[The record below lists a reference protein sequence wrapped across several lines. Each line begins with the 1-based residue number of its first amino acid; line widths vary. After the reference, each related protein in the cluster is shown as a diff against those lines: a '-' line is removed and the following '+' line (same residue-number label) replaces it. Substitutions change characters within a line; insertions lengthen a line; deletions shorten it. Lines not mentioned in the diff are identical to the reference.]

1 MARCKLRNQRPKA
14 FWGALLG
21 GLVPSLFGFTGSII
35 AAKQQANALKRQQEE
50 QNRIAKEQN
59 QVLQD
64 SVIAKS
70 LNSYAESENMID
82 EDKYL
87 GKYNNGGNVPSLKG
101 KILAGG
107 RKIPKGNHLYLLKG
121 LEHGQTNSRGED
133 AISIDYGKYGI
144 SAERDETSWE
154 PRNANFAFIF
164 SNSPKLGKTVRG
176 IKKSPAKLSLEAK
189 DEKELGEIAVL
200 QENNKKR
207 LGIKTPPVEKRW
219 GDYIGTP
226 EYINLGGD
234 ILGAFGNLASNWM
247 LSGVNIKPV
256 LAQHTDSIYVSP
268 NIQWR
273 NDAKHRAIERLR
285 QNNIRQISRNSASAQ
300 VGNKAIQDVNT
311 NALEQHALVSDEEQ
325 KVRLDTI
332 EKAEDRKFQNML
344 ANLQGRNQISLANQ
358 RTQMEAL
365 QADTDIAMQRAKNI
379 GAFVG
384 DLGKSA
390 VNLGNQYI
398 QNRNDYNSLAAYL
411 AVAGD
416 DSVDRFLNL
425 GLDVPAN
432 VRRMWEKY
440 KTRPLINPYNPKGL
454 AFPTLEASLKVPTIK
469 RVPGLSLS

>member
-64 SVIAKS
+64 SAIAKS

-87 GKYNNGGNVPSLKG
+87 GKYALGGKV
-101 KILAGG
+101 LAGG
-107 RKIPKGNHLYLLKG
+107 KQLRLNNRLSLLRG
-121 LEHGQTNSRGED
+121 LSHGQKNRIGGDGITMKFGNQEIDAQNGEVVYD
-133 AISIDYGKYGI
+133 KNPQ
-144 SAERDETSWE
+144 EH
-154 PRNANFAFIF
+154 FIL
-164 SNSPKLGKTVRG
+164 SNVKKLGLAG
-176 IKKSPAKLSLEAK
+176 KSPATLARMGVNPEEVAL
-189 DEKELGEIAVL
+189 I
-200 QENNKKR
+200 QETNKKR

-358 RTQMEAL
+358 QTQMQAL
-365 QADTDIAMQRAKNI
+365 QANTDIAMQRARNI

-411 AVAGD
+411 ATAGD

-469 RVPGLSLS
+469 RIPGLSLS

>member
-64 SVIAKS
+64 SAIAKS
-70 LNSYAESENMID
+70 LNSYAEGENMID

-87 GKYNNGGNVPSLKG
+87 GKYALGGKVLAGG
-101 KILAGG
+101 KPIALAGG
-107 RKIPKGNHLYLLKG
+107 RLVNTPIPGLKRIVG
-121 LEHGQTNSRGED
+121 LKHGQTNSIGGDGVTIKVNGTEFDGERNE
-133 AISIDYGKYGI
+133 GI
-144 SAERDETSWE
+144 YKNKFVLSGQK
-154 PRNANFAFIF
+154 
-164 SNSPKLGKTVRG
+164 KLGLKG
-176 IKKSPAKLSLEAK
+176 IDPMNLALVTGNPEFAAA
-189 DEKELGEIAVL
+189 I
-200 QENNKKR
+200 QETNKKR
-207 LGIKTPPVEKRW
+207 LGIKTSPVEKRW

-325 KVRLDTI
+325 KVRLGTI
-332 EKAEDRKFQNML
+332 EKAEDRKFQNTL

-358 RTQMEAL
+358 QVQM
-365 QADTDIAMQRAKNI
+365 QATLAKADIAKQLAKNV
-379 GAFVG
+379 GDFVG

-411 AVAGD
+411 ATAGD
-416 DSVDRFLNL
+416 TTVDRFLNL
-425 GLDVPAN
+425 GFDVPAN

-440 KTRPLINPYNPKGL
+440 KINKALNNPYNPKGL